1 MRARCRAF
9 CVRGVALSVSVASL
23 LATSVVTSGC
33 APARET
39 ATVSLRLRGEP
50 KAASVTV
57 DDIPVGSL
65 EVVAARGVALPRGV
79 HYVTVIAPGY
89 LPFDRRVVAESAPVL
104 LDVKLVPIPD

>member
-1 MRARCRAF
+1 MGARPL
-9 CVRGVALSVSVASL
+9 ALALACSAAVS
-23 LATSVVTSGC
+23 LAAC

-50 KAASVTV
+50 RGASVTV

-79 HYVTVIAPGY
+79 HYVTVVAPGY
-89 LPFDRRVVAESAPVL
+89 LPFDRRVVAEDAPVL